1 MSSPWLALTRI
12 AVALAVVLSA
22 LVALR
27 LDDRDRTT
35 ALRARFLAGIP
46 WGTLL
51 TMLGV
56 LAVYLFV
63 QGGFQ
68 HWYGPLVLP
77 FRAWSYGSPLGIAL
91 SSFAHV
97 GPGHL
102 IGNLIGTLALAPL
115 AEYAWGHYPDEQGPK
130 SSLVRKPLARVLAIP
145 AAALLVGLFVALF
158 AIGPVIG
165 FSGVLFAIAGVALIH
180 YPLATVVALAASDA
194 VRQVYAAVRN
204 PVVQASADPS
214 FGAPWW
220 AGIAIQAHAIG
231 LLVGVLAGIV
241 LVRRRETGPTAGRL
255 WLGTVLFA
263 ISQSLWAVYWFRGNG
278 GFVLYRALGVVLVF
292 GLALLV
298 VAGVVATGRVPS
310 AVPLVGGTERWA
322 GTAVVVL
329 LALAALSAPAIPVN
343 LTTVESS
350 TARAATTPNAAPA
363 NATAGQSEAIA
374 VRDYTV
380 RYAENITNRQVSV
393 VDVAAFGESTT
404 VNASGVIVT
413 SERRHLWTTAV
424 QASRLAF
431 TGRATVRLGGLG
443 WDERIRVSRSGW
455 QAGDDR
461 AYKIWLNRSNQTRV
475 GYRSAPATADATIRG
490 KNVSIVPRTRGFGIV
505 VSRANETLGRAPLPN
520 NGTTRAANLTFS
532 REGRTLFAA
541 TGATRVPIAERER
554 YR

>member
-1 MSSPWLALTRI
+1 MSSPWLALTRL

-22 LVALR
+22 LVAWR
-27 LDDRDRTT
+27 FDARDRTAT
-35 ALRARFLAGIP
+35 LRARFLAGVP

-51 TMLGV
+51 TVLGV
-56 LAVYLFV
+56 LTVYLFV
-63 QGGFQ
+63 QGGFS
-68 HWYGPLVLP
+68 HWYDPLALP
-77 FRAWSYGSPLGIAL
+77 FRAWSYGYPLGIAL

-102 IGNLIGTLALAPL
+102 IGNLVGTLALAPL
-115 AEYAWGHYPDEQGPK
+115 AEYAWGHYPDEQGHG
-130 SSLVRKPLARVLAIP
+130 SALLEKPLVRVLAIP
-145 AAALLVGLFVALF
+145 ATALLVGLFVALF

-165 FSGVLFAIAGVALIH
+165 FSGVLFAIAGFALVH

-194 VRQVYAAVRN
+194 IRQIYAAVRN
-204 PVVQASADPS
+204 PVVLASADPS

-241 LVRRRETGPTAGRL
+241 LVRRRETGPSAGRL

-263 ISQSLWAVYWFRGNG
+263 VSQSLWAVYWFRGNG

-292 GLALLV
+292 GLALLL
-298 VAGVVATGRVPS
+298 VASVAATGRVPS
-310 AVPLVGGTERWA
+310 TVPLVGGNERWA
-322 GTAVVVL
+322 GAAVVVL
-329 LALAALSAPAIPVN
+329 LALAVLSAPAIAVN

-350 TARAATTPNAAPA
+350 TARAAATPA
-363 NATAGQSEAIA
+363 NATAGQSEAI
-374 VRDYTV
+374 VVGDYTV
-380 RYAENITNRQVSV
+380 RYAENVTNRQVSV

-404 VNASGVIVT
+404 VDASGVIVT

-431 TGRATVRLGGLG
+431 TGRAAVRLGGLG
-443 WDERIRVSRSGW
+443 WDERIRVSRTGW
-455 QAGDDR
+455 RAGDDR
-461 AYKIWLNRSNQTRV
+461 AYKIRLDRGTGNRV

-490 KNVSIVPRTRGFGIV
+490 KNVSIVPRRKGFGLV
-505 VSRANETLGRAPLPN
+505 VARANETLGRTTLPN

-541 TGATRVPIAERER
+541 TGQTRVPIAERER

>member
-1 MSSPWLALTRI
+1 MSSPWLVLTRVG
-12 AVALAVVLSA
+12 VALAVVLSA
-22 LVALR
+22 LVAWR
-27 LDDRDRTT
+27 LDARDRTT

-51 TMLGV
+51 TVLGV
-56 LAVYLFV
+56 LAIYLFV
-63 QGGFQ
+63 QGGFW
-68 HWYGPLVLP
+68 HWYGPLALP
-77 FRAWSYGSPLGIAL
+77 FRAWSYRSPLGIAL

-97 GPGHL
+97 SPNHL
-102 IGNLIGTLALAPL
+102 LGNLVGTLALAPL

-130 SSLVRKPLARVLAIP
+130 PPLVRDPIARMLAIP

-165 FSGVLFAIAGVALIH
+165 FSGVLFAIAGFALVN
-180 YPLATVVALAASDA
+180 YPLATVVALTASD
-194 VRQVYAAVRN
+194 VIRRVYTAIQN

-241 LVRRRETGPTAGRL
+241 FVRRRETGPTAGRL

-263 ISQSLWAVYWFRGNG
+263 VSQSLWAVYWFRGNG
-278 GFVLYRALGVVLVF
+278 AFVLYRALGVVLVF

-298 VAGVVATGRVPS
+298 VASVVATGRVPK
-310 AVPLVGGTERWA
+310 AIPFVGGNERWA
-322 GTAVVVL
+322 GAAVVVL

-350 TARAATTPNAAPA
+350 TARAATTPA
-363 NATAGQSEAIA
+363 NATADQSDVITI
-374 VRDYTV
+374 RDYTV
-380 RYAENITNRQVSV
+380 RYAENVTNQQVSI
-393 VDVAAFGESTT
+393 VDVTAFGESTT

-413 SERRHLWTTAV
+413 SDRRHIWTTAV
-424 QASRLAF
+424 RASRLAF
-431 TGRATVRLGGLG
+431 TGRAAIRLGGLG
-443 WDERIRVSRSGW
+443 WDERIRISRTGW
-455 QAGDDR
+455 RAGDDH
-461 AYKIWLNRSNQTRV
+461 AYKIWLNRSGESRV
-475 GYRSAPATADATIRG
+475 GYRSAPATVDATIRG
-490 KNVSIVPRTRGFGIV
+490 KNVSIVPQREGFELV
-505 VSRANETLGRAPLPN
+505 VSRANETLGRTTLPN

-532 REGRTLFAA
+532 REGRTLFVA
-541 TGATRVPIAERER
+541 TGRTRVPIAKRER